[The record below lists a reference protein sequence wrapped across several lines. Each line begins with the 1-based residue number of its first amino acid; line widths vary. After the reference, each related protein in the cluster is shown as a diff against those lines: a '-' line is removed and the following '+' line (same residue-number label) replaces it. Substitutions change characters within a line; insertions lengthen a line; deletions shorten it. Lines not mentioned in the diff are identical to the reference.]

1 MSTHDIPMKE
11 YHIYIEDN
19 VQIGM
24 RAMIMPGVRLGK
36 GCVVGANS
44 IVTKDVPPY
53 TIVAGQPAK
62 VIKEVPEKFDI
73 MIILLNY
80 WEKKSFKLKL
90 QIISLLSNSG
100 VKYVIKYITAPKLES
115 LYPINWSINL

>member
-1 MSTHDIPMKE
+1 M
-11 YHIYIEDN
+11 
-19 VQIGM
+19 
-24 RAMIMPGVRLGK
+24 A
-36 GCVVGANS
+36 VGANS

-80 WEKKSFKLKL
+80 WEKKELPNWKL

-100 VKYVIKYITAPKLES
+100 VKYVIKYITAPKTRIPLSYKLEHKLIGS
-115 LYPINWSINL
+115 GEIVLT